1 MDTRWKRFRYGTEER
16 NPSWSFWGAML
27 GVLTS
32 LFFCAIADDSRNLA
46 WLLMGV
52 WMVILGFFSLR
63 HMGGLMRNDKK
74 NIIPLELLEK
84 KVKIKY
90 KTKEK

>member
-1 MDTRWKRFRYGTEER
+1 MDTKWKRFRYGTEER

-46 WLLMGV
+46 FDGSLDGNFGV
-52 WMVILGFFSLR
+52 FLPSAYGR
-63 HMGGLMRNDKK
+63 TY
-74 NIIPLELLEK
+74 EE
-84 KVKIKY
+84 
-90 KTKEK
+90 